1 MVNRLLKAPEGPPS
15 DVEEI
20 KERSNYLRGT
30 LQEVMQDRISAGIP
44 DDDNRLMK
52 HHGSYLQD
60 DRDLR
65 NERQKQ
71 KLEPAYQF
79 MLRVR
84 MPGGVALP
92 SQWLVMD
99 DLAQKYGNGTLKLT
113 TRQTFQMHGI
123 LKWNMKKTIQDI
135 HASMLDTI
143 AACGDVNR
151 NVMCN
156 SIPFQSEIHSEVYEW
171 SKRLS
176 DDLLPRTRAYHE
188 IWLDEEKIA
197 GTPDVEDIEPM
208 YGPLYLPRKFKIGI
222 AVPPSNDIDVYSQ
235 DLGFIAIVESG
246 NLVGFNV
253 AIGGGMGMTHGD
265 KATYPQLAKVIGFC
279 KPAQILDVAE
289 KIITIQR
296 DYGNRSVRKNARFKY
311 TVDRLG
317 LEQVKNEL
325 ENRLGWQLDEARAF
339 HFDNNGDRYGWVEG
353 LRGKWHFTLFV
364 EGGRIA
370 DRNGYKLMTGVR
382 EIAKIHTGDFRLTS
396 NQNLIIADVSSQS
409 KEKIND
415 LLETYGLTDGTHHSA
430 LRRSSIACVS
440 LPTCGLAMAEA
451 ERYLPV
457 LLDKVETIIDEN
469 GLRDKEITIR
479 MTGCPNGCARHALGE
494 IGFIG
499 KAPGK
504 YNMYLG
510 AAFDGSRLS
519 KMYRENIG
527 EAEILKEL
535 QVLLSRYAK
544 EREEREHFGDFVI
557 RAGIVKEVTDGTNFH
572 A

>member
-1 MVNRLLKAPEGPPS
+1 MVNNILKAPEGPPS

-20 KERSNYLRGT
+20 KEKSDYLRGT
-30 LQEVMQDRISAGIP
+30 LKEVMLDRISAGIP

-84 MPGGVALP
+84 MPGGVSTP
-92 SQWLVMD
+92 EQWLVMD
-99 DLAQKYGNGTLKLT
+99 ELAQKYGNNTLKLT
-113 TRQTFQMHGI
+113 TRETFQMHGI
-123 LKWNMKKTIQDI
+123 LKWNMKKTIQKI
-135 HASMLDTI
+135 NAALLDTI

-151 NVMCN
+151 NVMCASN
-156 SIPFQSEIHSEVYEW
+156 PHQSEIHAEVYEW
-171 SKRLS
+171 SKKLS

-188 IWLDEEKIA
+188 IWLDEERVA
-197 GTPDVEDIEPM
+197 GTPDTETEPM

-235 DLGFIAIVESG
+235 DLGFIAIVEEG
-246 NLVGFNV
+246 RLIGFNV

-265 KATYPQLAKVIGFC
+265 TATYPQLSKVIGFC
-279 KPAQILDVAE
+279 KPEQLYDVAE
-289 KIITIQR
+289 KTITIQR

-317 LEQVKNEL
+317 LENVKAEL
-325 ENRLGWQLDEARAF
+325 ENRLGWQLDEAKPY
-339 HFDNNGDRYGWVEG
+339 HFDHNGDRYGWVKG
-353 LRGKWHFTLFV
+353 VKGKWHFTMFI
-364 EGGRIA
+364 EGGRVT
-370 DRNGYKLMTGVR
+370 DYENYKLMTGLR
-382 EIAKIHTGDFRLTS
+382 EIAKVHTGDFRLTS
-396 NQNLIIADVSSQS
+396 NQNLIIGNVSSQKKKQIS
-409 KEKIND
+409 ALIEQ
-415 LLETYGLTDGTHHSA
+415 YGLTDGRQHSA
-430 LRRSSIACVS
+430 LRRSSMACVA

-451 ERYLPV
+451 ERYLPK
-457 LLDKVETIIDEN
+457 LIDKIEDIVDEN
-469 GLRDKEITIR
+469 GLRDEEITIR

-527 EAEILKEL
+527 EEEILSEL
-535 QVLLSRYAK
+535 RTILPRYAK
-544 EREEREHFGDFVI
+544 EREEGEHFGDFVI
-557 RAGIVKEVTDGTNFH
+557 RAGIIKATTDRKSVV
-572 A
+572 

>member
-1 MVNRLLKAPEGPPS
+1 MVTKILTAPAGPPS

-30 LQEVMQDRISAGIP
+30 LKESMLEPLSSGIS

-84 MPGGVALP
+84 LPGGVAKP
-92 SQWLVMD
+92 DQWLVLD
-99 DLAQKYGNGTLKLT
+99 ELADKYGNGTLKLT
-113 TRQTFQMHGI
+113 TRETFQMHGI
-123 LKWNMKKTIQDI
+123 LKWNMKKTMQEINNTL
-135 HASMLDTI
+135 LDTI

-151 NVMCN
+151 NVMCVVN
-156 SIPFQSEIHSEVYEW
+156 PYQSEIHSEVYEM
-171 SKRLS
+171 SKQLS
-176 DDLLPRTRAYHE
+176 DYLLPRTRAYHE
-188 IWLDEEKIA
+188 IWLDEEKVA
-197 GTPDVEDIEPM
+197 GTPEVEEVEPM

-222 AVPPSNDIDVYSQ
+222 AVPPSNDIDVFSQ
-235 DLGFIAIVESG
+235 DLGLIAIVE
-246 NLVGFNV
+246 NDKLIGFNV

-279 KPAQILDVAE
+279 TPDQVQDVAE
-289 KIITIQR
+289 KVITIQR

-317 LEQVKNEL
+317 LETVKAEL
-325 ENRLGWQLDEARAF
+325 ENRLGWNLDEAKSY
-339 HFDNNGDRYGWVEG
+339 HFDSNGDRYGWVEG
-353 LRGKWHFTLFV
+353 LQGKWHFTMFIQS
-364 EGGRIA
+364 GRIA
-370 DRNGYKLMTGVR
+370 DVGDYKLKTGLR
-382 EIAKIHTGDFRLTS
+382 EIAKIHTGEFRLTA
-396 NQNLIIADVSSQS
+396 NQNVIIANVSSQ
-409 KEKIND
+409 KKKKIIE
-415 LLETYGLTDGTHHSA
+415 LIEQYGITDGSHYSA
-430 LRRSSIACVS
+430 LRRSSMACTS

-451 ERYLPV
+451 ERYLPS
-457 LLDKVETIIDEN
+457 LLEKIEKIVDEN
-469 GLRDKEITIR
+469 GLREKEITIR

-499 KAPGK
+499 KGPGK

-519 KMYRENIG
+519 KMHRENIG
-527 EAEILKEL
+527 EEEILSEL
-535 QVLLSRYAK
+535 GEILPRYAK
-544 EREEREHFGDFVI
+544 ERQEGEHFGDFVI
-557 RAGIVKEVTDGTNFH
+557 RAGIIKATTDGTNFH
-572 A
+572 E